1 MLCPP
6 FQLFLDPLGQA
17 VGSTK
22 SKQLLLQICSSVQE
36 MNHLFKLGCLL
47 GISEWANLIVPK
59 CRLPEAAI
67 QVLPSDMGELF
78 DEDDEVCVNF
88 YAPAMIMAG
97 ALSVT
102 PVRT

>member
-1 MLCPP
+1 MYYIKTLIMLYPS

-22 SKQLLLQICSSVQE
+22 SKQLLLQICSSVEE

-78 DEDDEVCVNF
+78 DEDDEVCVLF
-88 YAPAMIMAG
+88 
-97 ALSVT
+97 V
-102 PVRT
+102 